1 LRVVEQF
8 AVPMSDAAVK
18 LGATE
23 QQGIDDGSI
32 SVADITKSGLSF
44 NWSISGKQV
53 AGYCNVN
60 GKGTITEFKRG
71 LN

>member
-1 LRVVEQF
+1 
-8 AVPMSDAAVK
+8 MSDAAVK
-18 LGATE
+18 LGASE
-23 QQGIDDGSI
+23 QQSIDDGGI
-32 SVADITKSGLSF
+32 SLAHIRKNGLSF
-44 NWSISGKQV
+44 NWSIRGKQV